1 MGDGEKVEGRERA
14 DRKGKGVGKEKR
26 EFALS
31 LWSPL
36 PTDKMAQES
45 QDQLLRQTIDLPCQ
59 WIVEGH
65 RKFTICFYPRKAKRD
80 AFLKKHK

>member
-1 MGDGEKVEGRERA
+1 
-14 DRKGKGVGKEKR
+14 
-26 EFALS
+26 

-80 AFLKKHK
+80 AYLKKHK